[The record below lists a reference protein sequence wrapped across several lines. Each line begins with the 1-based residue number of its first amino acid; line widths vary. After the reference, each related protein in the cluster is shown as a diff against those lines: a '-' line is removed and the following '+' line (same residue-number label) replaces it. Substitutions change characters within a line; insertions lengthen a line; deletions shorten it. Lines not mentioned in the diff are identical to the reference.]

1 MDGITGTMVVFTD
14 GDGTMLATQDFMVP
28 DGVNH
33 GDGTDGIDG
42 TTGVMAVLDSD
53 GIIGDSDGIIGD
65 TAGITGAMAMALI
78 TVMVMVTEIE
88 ITTETTVSLTEVMPS
103 TIQEEVIIQD
113 KLLIT
118 VDFLPRQQ
126 EVGQT

>member
-42 TTGVMAVLDSD
+42 TTGVMAVL
-53 GIIGDSDGIIGD
+53 DSDGIIGD

>member
-42 TTGVMAVLDSD
+42 TTGVMAVLDL
-53 GIIGDSDGIIGD
+53 DGIIGD

-113 KLLIT
+113 KLLII
-118 VDFLPRQQ
+118 VDFLPQQQ